1 MATVLSSHAS
11 DDATGV
17 TWPQC
22 DVDVESC
29 WWRCCR
35 VMLTTAIPG
44 RFCHDA
50 MYMSSH
56 ATMVLPSH
64 AGDGAA
70 GRFGYGVMYMP
81 SHAGDGATKS
91 C

>member
-1 MATVLSSHAS
+1 
-11 DDATGV
+11 
-17 TWPQC
+17 
-22 DVDVESC
+22 
-29 WWRCCR
+29 
-35 VMLTTAIPG
+35 MLTTAIPG
-44 RFCHDA
+44 RFCHYA
-50 MYMSSH
+50 MYMSSD

-70 GRFGYGVMYMP
+70 GRFGYDVMYMP